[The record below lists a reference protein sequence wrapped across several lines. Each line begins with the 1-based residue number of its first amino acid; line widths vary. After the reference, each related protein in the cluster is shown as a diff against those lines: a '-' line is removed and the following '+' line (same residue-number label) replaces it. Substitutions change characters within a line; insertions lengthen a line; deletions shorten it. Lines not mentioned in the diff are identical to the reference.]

1 MVCDGL
7 QKTEIWLVLMIK
19 YLFWRKKLIWR
30 KTHKHDVYTPIYAYF
45 FLYYYTFNTAILVF
59 VFDKRK
65 LHAIVAKLLGAD
77 KILRKPY

>member
-1 MVCDGL
+1 MHASFC
-7 QKTEIWLVLMIK
+7 M
-19 YLFWRKKLIWR
+19 
-30 KTHKHDVYTPIYAYF
+30 
-45 FLYYYTFNTAILVF
+45 YYYTFNTAILVF